1 MVSWGRDFRPDYLS
15 LGNLRS
21 RYTGVPWVLLTAML
35 PAAMQDD
42 LFKALD
48 LDGARVRRIEGD
60 LNRPKLHYELLP
72 KSNVPLDNARA
83 VAQILNEVRAAADA
97 DAETQQI
104 DAFARARSPPPAP
117 APTATMPARRTT
129 TATTAAAAAAAA
141 VGHRVRPL
149 AARGGK
155 GGGSLGRA
163 RDPADFY
170 HAQVEPAVRAA
181 VHRRWLRGE
190 TQAIVATS
198 AFGMGVHKADVRVV
212 VHWTL
217 PDSLVSLAQEWGRAG
232 RDGEAARCVLL
243 YSYHDKGRVEALLRR
258 SPHDLRQKLT
268 RLNELLSMCEE
279 RCCRRERLLAALGQ
293 TLPPGGCGGGCD
305 VCAAAA
311 QLVQEHDVSA
321 AAACASAPSRASP
334 AVSRCGNSKR
344 CSAAR
349 VTASSSPTARTAARV
364 RRRARPVEGVAPA
377 DAAAPRRASDAR
389 RRLHAVAPRRL
400 RLAPLARARGVAR
413 RHAARRWWWRRRRRR
428 W

>member
-1 MVSWGRDFRPDYLS
+1 MPRPS
-15 LGNLRS
+15 RS
-21 RYTGVPWVLLTAML
+21 TPSR
-35 PAAMQDD
+35 
-42 LFKALD
+42 AL
-48 LDGARVRRIEGD
+48 
-60 LNRPKLHYELLP
+60 
-72 KSNVPLDNARA
+72 
-83 VAQILNEVRAAADA
+83 AAAGAGANGDDA
-97 DAETQQI
+97 G
-104 DAFARARSPPPAP
+104 
-117 APTATMPARRTT
+117 ATDDDSDD
-129 TATTAAAAAAAA
+129 
-141 VGHRVRPL
+141 
-149 AARGGK
+149 GGGGG
-155 GGGSLGRA
+155 GGGSAIVYVHSQHEAEKVADLLVELGIT
-163 RDPADFY
+163 ADFY

-268 RLNELLSMCEE
+268 RLGELLSMCEE

-321 AAACASAPSRASP
+321 AAACALRAVARLPGRLSMRQLEKVLRGSRDRKLIADGKDGLPEFGGARALSKALLPRMLRLLVARRMLADDCTPSHHGGFASRLSLGRE
-334 AVSRCGNSKR
+334 AW
-344 CSAAR
+344 R
-349 VTASSSPTARTAARV
+349 VVMPPDDGGDGGGGGDTAAATRR
-364 RRRARPVEGVAPA
+364 RRRARRTVGRST
-377 DAAAPRRASDAR
+377 RRT
-389 RRLHAVAPRRL
+389 
-400 RLAPLARARGVAR
+400 ARAPSCC
-413 RHAARRWWWRRRRRR
+413 
-428 W
+428 

>member
-1 MVSWGRDFRPDYLS
+1 MCSRDPASHTLPATSHAARPLFLLPQVHCVVSWGRDFRPDYLS

-104 DAFARARSPPPAP
+104 DASRAL
-117 APTATMPARRTT
+117 
-129 TATTAAAAAAAA
+129 AAAGAGANGDDAGATDDDSDD
-141 VGHRVRPL
+141 
-149 AARGGK
+149 GGGGGGG
-155 GGGSLGRA
+155 GGGSAIVYVHSQHEAEKVADLLVELGIT
-163 RDPADFY
+163 ADFY

-181 VHRRWLRGE
+181 VHRWLRGE

-198 AFGMGVHKADVRVV
+198 ALAWESTRRTSASSCTGRRP
-212 VHWTL
+212 TRS
-217 PDSLVSLAQEWGRAG
+217 SLSHRSGAPAATARRRAACCCTCTTT
-232 RDGEAARCVLL
+232 RAA
-243 YSYHDKGRVEALLRR
+243 SSALLRR
-258 SPHDLRQKLT
+258 AARPPPEAH
-268 RLNELLSMCEE
+268 RLKELLSMCEE
-279 RCCRRERLLAALGQ
+279 RCRRERLLAALGQ

-311 QLVQEHDVSA
+311 QLVQEHDVPPPPRA
-321 AAACASAPSRASP
+321 PSAPSRAP
-334 AVSRCGNSKR
+334 
-344 CSAAR
+344 
-349 VTASSSPTARTAARV
+349 P
-364 RRRARPVEGVAPA
+364 RPSV
-377 DAAAPRRASDAR
+377 DAATREGAPR
-389 RRLHAVAPRRL
+389 LT
-400 RLAPLARARGVAR
+400 
-413 RHAARRWWWRRRRRR
+413 
-428 W
+428 